1 MTRHIHIVKVHHLT
15 LSFPTRK
22 NPHPKPVLDDVD
34 FGIRDGE
41 ILGLI
46 GNSGCGKTMTSL
58 AIAGLL
64 PENAEITSGSIK
76 FAGKNLLEMSP
87 RERRSMLGKD
97 IGMIFQEPSTAL
109 DPLMAVGKQL
119 EEVLT
124 AHKENVQTKEERHK
138 AITDM
143 LELVGFTNAEEIMH
157 RYPHQLSGGQRQR
170 VLIAGAALLKPRLLI
185 CDEPT
190 SSLDTVTTVSILQ
203 LLKELCHNLHITILF
218 ISHDLS
224 VVRGFCDRVMV
235 MRDGKIVDRD
245 TASDILSNPRNAF
258 TAELLTNARLDTRI
272 MGFEPIKV
280 DYTKDPVLTASD
292 ITAGYGR
299 TLFERGKNKDE
310 KTDNKVLHDV
320 SLKVYP
326 NEIVGLIG
334 GSGSGK
340 TTLIRSL
347 LGLLPHSGTV
357 EIKSPRIGVIFQDPV
372 SCLNPAHTIKWHMSE
387 ALEASGKANEIK
399 GEGTYKERKA
409 KALARI
415 TAVLEICGL
424 GEEHLMRHPNELSGG
439 QRQRVAIAMCLI
451 QDPSLIIADEPFSSL
466 DASSSAELLK
476 LMTDINREQHTAF
489 LLITHNIHIVRQI
502 APRVIVMSDGKI
514 CEEGTTSEVLTNP
527 KSEATSK
534 LLDAERRIHVILP
547 SNN

>member
-22 NPHPKPVLDDVD
+22 NPNPKPVLDDVD

-87 RERRSMLGKD
+87 KERRAMLGKD

-109 DPLMAVGKQL
+109 DPLMVIGKQL

-124 AHKENVQTKEERHK
+124 AHKENNQTKEERHK
-138 AITDM
+138 AIVDM
-143 LELVGFTNAEEIMH
+143 LKLVGFPNAEEIMT

-190 SSLDTVTTVSILQ
+190 SSLDTVTTISILE
-203 LLKELCHNLHITILF
+203 LLKELCHKLHITILF

-235 MRDGKIVDRD
+235 MRNGKIVDRD
-245 TASDILSNPRNAF
+245 TASDILTNPRNAF

-272 MGFEPIKV
+272 LGFEPIKV
-280 DYTKDPVLTASD
+280 DYGKEPVLTAKD

-299 TLFERGKNKDE
+299 SLFENIKNKKAKDAGV
-310 KTDNKVLHDV
+310 NMVLKGV
-320 SLKVYP
+320 SLDVYP
-326 NEIVGLIG
+326 NEILGLIG

-357 EIKSPRIGVIFQDPV
+357 SIKSDRIGVIFQDPV
-372 SCLNPAHTIKWHMSE
+372 SCLNPAHTIKWHMLE
-387 ALEASGKANEIK
+387 ALNASSRAKEIK
-399 GEGTYKERKA
+399 GTGTYEERKA
-409 KALARI
+409 RTRARI
-415 TAVLEICGL
+415 IEVLDICGL
-424 GEEHLMRHPNELSGG
+424 GEEYLTRHPNELSGG
-439 QRQRVAIAMCLI
+439 QRQRVAIAMCLV

-476 LMTDINREQHTAF
+476 LVTDINREQHTAF

-514 CEEGTTSEVLTNP
+514 CEEGITSDVLNDP
-527 KSEATSK
+527 KSEAASA
-534 LLDAERRIHVILP
+534 LLAAERQIHGSL
-547 SNN
+547 S

>member
-22 NPHPKPVLDDVD
+22 NPNPKPVLDDVD

-87 RERRSMLGKD
+87 KERRAMLGKD

-109 DPLMAVGKQL
+109 DPLMVIGKQL

-124 AHKENVQTKEERHK
+124 AHKENNQSKEERRK
-138 AITDM
+138 AIINM
-143 LELVGFTNAEEIMH
+143 LKLVGFPNAEEIMT

-190 SSLDTVTTVSILQ
+190 SSLDTVTTISILE
-203 LLKELCHNLHITILF
+203 LLKELCHDLHITILF

-245 TASDILSNPRNAF
+245 TASDILTNPRNAF

-272 MGFEPIKV
+272 LGLEPVKV
-280 DYTKDPVLTASD
+280 DYEKEPVLTAKD

-299 TLFERGKNKDE
+299 SLFESIKNRKAKDGGV
-310 KTDNKVLHDV
+310 NMVLKGV
-320 SLKVYP
+320 SLDVYP
-326 NEIVGLIG
+326 NEILGLIG

-347 LGLLPHSGTV
+347 LGLLPHQGTV
-357 EIKSPRIGVIFQDPV
+357 SIKSDRVGVIFQDPV
-372 SCLNPAHTIKWHMSE
+372 SCLNPAHTIKWHMME
-387 ALEASGKANEIK
+387 ALNASSRANEIK
-399 GEGTYKERKA
+399 GTGTYEERKA

-415 TAVLEICGL
+415 IEVLDICGL
-424 GEEHLMRHPNELSGG
+424 EEKHLTRHPNELSGG

-476 LMTDINREQHTAF
+476 LVTDINREQHTAF

-502 APRVIVMSDGKI
+502 APRVIVMSDGVI
-514 CEEGTTSEVLTNP
+514 CEEGITADVLNDP
-527 KSEATSK
+527 KSEAASA
-534 LLDAERRIHVILP
+534 LLAAERQIHGSL
-547 SNN
+547 S

>member
-1 MTRHIHIVKVHHLT
+1 MPRHIHIVKVHHLT

-22 NPHPKPVLDDVD
+22 DPNPKPVLDDVD

-46 GNSGCGKTMTSL
+46 GNSGSGKTMTSL

-64 PENAEITSGSIK
+64 PEAASIASGSIK
-76 FAGKNLLEMSP
+76 FAGEDLLGMNP
-87 RERRSMLGKD
+87 KARRAMLGKD

-109 DPLMAVGKQL
+109 DPLMTCGKQL

-124 AHKENVQTKEERHK
+124 AHKDTATTPEQRHK
-138 AITDM
+138 AIVDM
-143 LELVGFTNAEEIMH
+143 LETVGFTNAEEICG

-190 SSLDTVTTVSILQ
+190 SSLDTVTTVSILA
-203 LLKELCHNLHITILF
+203 LLKDLCHKLHMTILF

-224 VVRGFCDRVMV
+224 AVRGFCDRVMV
-235 MRDGKIVDRD
+235 MKDGKIIDKD
-245 TASDILSNPRNAF
+245 TASDILSNPKNTY
-258 TAELLTNARLDTRI
+258 TAELLTNARLDTRLL
-272 MGFEPIKV
+272 GFEPATV
-280 DYTKDPVLTASD
+280 DYSKSPVLTAKD

-299 TLFERGKNKDE
+299 SLFERAKNRSA
-310 KTDNKVLHDV
+310 DNNILHDV
-320 SLKVYP
+320 SLEVFP
-326 NEIVGLIG
+326 NEILGLIG

-347 LGLLPHSGTV
+347 LGLLSHSGTV
-357 EIKSPRIGVIFQDPV
+357 NIKSTSVGAIFQDPV
-372 SCLNPAHTIKWHMSE
+372 SCLNPAHTIKWHMEE
-387 ALEASGKANEIK
+387 ALRASGKAKTIS
-399 GEGTYKERKA
+399 GTGSKAERKA
-409 KALARI
+409 RTLARI
-415 TAVLEICGL
+415 TAVLEECGL
-424 GEEHLMRHPNELSGG
+424 GEKYLMRHPKELSGG

-451 QDPSLIIADEPFSSL
+451 QEPALIIADEPFSSL

-476 LMTDINREQHTAF
+476 LMTDINRERSTAF

-502 APRVIVMSDGKI
+502 CPRVIVMDSGKI
-514 CEEGTTSEVLTNP
+514 CEEGITTEVLTNP
-527 KSEATSK
+527 KSECTAA
-534 LLDAERRIHVILP
+534 LLEAERRIHGI
-547 SNN
+547 

>member
-22 NPHPKPVLDDVD
+22 NPNPKPVLDDID

-87 RERRSMLGKD
+87 KERRAMLGKD

-109 DPLMAVGKQL
+109 DPLMVIGKQL

-124 AHKENVQTKEERHK
+124 AHKENLPSKEERRK
-138 AITDM
+138 AIIDM
-143 LELVGFTNAEEIMH
+143 LKLVGFPNAEEIMT

-190 SSLDTVTTVSILQ
+190 SSLDTVTTISILE
-203 LLKELCHNLHITILF
+203 LLKDLCHKLHITILF

-245 TASDILSNPRNAF
+245 TASDILTNPRNAF

-272 MGFEPIKV
+272 LGLEPVKV
-280 DYTKDPVLTASD
+280 DYGKEPVLTAKD

-299 TLFERGKNKDE
+299 TLFESIKNKKAKE
-310 KTDNKVLHDV
+310 NSVNMVLKGV
-320 SLKVYP
+320 SLDVYP
-326 NEIVGLIG
+326 NEILGLIG

-357 EIKSPRIGVIFQDPV
+357 SIKSDRIGVIFQDPV
-372 SCLNPAHTIKWHMSE
+372 SCLNPAHTIKWHMLE
-387 ALEASGKANEIK
+387 ALNASSRAKEIK
-399 GEGTYKERKA
+399 GSGTFKERNA
-409 KALARI
+409 KVLARI
-415 TAVLEICGL
+415 IEVLDICGL
-424 GEEHLMRHPNELSGG
+424 GEEHLTRHPNELSGG

-466 DASSSAELLK
+466 DAGSSAELLK
-476 LMTDINREQHTAF
+476 LVTDINREQHTAF

-502 APRVIVMSDGKI
+502 APRVIVMSDGMI
-514 CEEGTTSEVLTNP
+514 CEEGITSDVLNDP
-527 KSEATSK
+527 KSEAASA
-534 LLDAERRIHVILP
+534 LLAAERQIHG
-547 SNN
+547 NFT

>member
-1 MTRHIHIVKVHHLT
+1 MARHIHIVKVHHLT

-22 NPHPKPVLDDVD
+22 DPDPKPVLDDVD

-64 PENAEITSGSIK
+64 PDNANITHGSIK
-76 FAGKNLLEMSP
+76 FAGKDLLAMKP
-87 RERRSMLGKD
+87 KDRRAMLGKD

-109 DPLMAVGKQL
+109 DPLMTIGKQL

-124 AHKENVQTKEERHK
+124 AHKENTQSGEDRLK
-138 AITDM
+138 AVTDM
-143 LELVGFTNAEEIMH
+143 LELVGFTNAEEILG

-190 SSLDTVTTVSILQ
+190 SSLDTVTTVSILA
-203 LLKELCHNLHITILF
+203 LLKELCQKLRITILF

-224 VVRGFCDRVMV
+224 AVRGFCDRVMV
-235 MRDGKIVDRD
+235 MKDGKIIDKD
-245 TASDILSNPRNAF
+245 TTSDILSNPRNAY

-272 MGFEPIKV
+272 LGLEPANV
-280 DYTKDPVLTASD
+280 DYSASPVLTARD

-299 TLFERGKNKDE
+299 SLFERVRKTSEE
-310 KTDNKVLHDV
+310 KTDNNVLHGV
-320 SLKVYP
+320 SLDVYP
-326 NEIVGLIG
+326 NEILGLIG

-347 LGLLPHSGTV
+347 LGLLPHEGTV
-357 EIKSPRIGVIFQDPV
+357 SIKSASVGAIFQDPV

-387 ALEASGKANEIK
+387 ALRSSPKDPGKGFK
-399 GEGTYKERKA
+399 GRA
-409 KALARI
+409 KALKRI
-415 TAVLEICGL
+415 ITVLEECGL
-424 GEEHLMRHPNELSGG
+424 GAKYLNRRPNELSGG
-439 QRQRVAIAMCLI
+439 QRQRIAIAMCLI
-451 QDPSLIIADEPFSSL
+451 QEPALIVADEPFSSL

-476 LMTDINREQHTAF
+476 LMTDINRERHTAF

-502 APRVIVMSDGKI
+502 CPRIIVMDEGRI
-514 CEEGTTSEVLTNP
+514 CEEGTTAEVLTNP
-527 KSEATSK
+527 RSECTAA
-534 LLDAERRIHVILP
+534 LLEAERRIHGI
-547 SNN
+547 

>member
-1 MTRHIHIVKVHHLT
+1 MPRHIHIVKVHHLT
-15 LSFPTRK
+15 LSFPTAK
-22 NPHPKPVLDDVD
+22 NPNPKPVLDDVD

-46 GNSGCGKTMTSL
+46 GNSGSGKTMTSL

-64 PENAEITSGSIK
+64 PESANIDSGSIK
-76 FAGKNLLEMSP
+76 FAGKSLLDMNP
-87 RERRSMLGKD
+87 KERRRMLGKD

-109 DPLMAVGKQL
+109 DPLMTCGKQL

-124 AHKENVQTKEERHK
+124 AHKESVMEPEERHK

-143 LELVGFTNAEEIMH
+143 LQTVGFTNAEEICS

-190 SSLDTVTTVSILQ
+190 SSLDTVTTVSILG
-203 LLKELCHNLHITILF
+203 LLKELCHQLHMTILF

-224 VVRGFCDRVMV
+224 AVRGFCDRVMV
-235 MRDGKIVDRD
+235 MKDGKIVDKD
-245 TASDILSNPRNAF
+245 TTSDILNNPKNSY

-272 MGFEPIKV
+272 LGLTPAPV
-280 DYTKDPVLTASD
+280 DYESSPVLSAKD

-299 TLFERGKNKDE
+299 SLFERVKKKNGSTESD
-310 KTDNKVLHDV
+310 TKVLHEV

-326 NEIVGLIG
+326 NEILGLIG

-357 EIKSPRIGVIFQDPV
+357 DITSTRVGAIFQDPV
-372 SCLNPAHTIKWHMSE
+372 SCLNPAHTIKWHLNE
-387 ALEASGKANEIK
+387 ALRASGKAKEIK
-399 GEGTYKERKA
+399 GDGTFDEKRARTLEWITG
-409 KALARI
+409 ALEA
-415 TAVLEICGL
+415 CGL
-424 GEEHLMRHPNELSGG
+424 GAEYLSRRPNELSGG

-451 QDPSLIIADEPFSSL
+451 QEPSLIIADEPFSSL

-476 LMTDINREQHTAF
+476 LMTTINRERNTAF

-502 APRVIVMSDGKI
+502 CPRVVVMSNGRI
-514 CEEGTTSEVLTNP
+514 CEEGNTEDVLNAP
-527 KSEATSK
+527 KSEATSA
-534 LLDAERRIHVILP
+534 LLEAERKLHGI
-547 SNN
+547 

>member
-22 NPHPKPVLDDVD
+22 NPNPKPVLDDVD

-87 RERRSMLGKD
+87 KERRAMLGKD

-109 DPLMAVGKQL
+109 DPLMVIGKQL

-124 AHKENVQTKEERHK
+124 AHKENNQTKEERHK
-138 AITDM
+138 AIVDM
-143 LELVGFTNAEEIMH
+143 LKLVGFPNAEEIMT

-170 VLIAGAALLKPRLLI
+170 VLIAGAALLKSRLLI

-190 SSLDTVTTVSILQ
+190 SSLDTVTTISILE
-203 LLKELCHNLHITILF
+203 LLKELCQKLHITILF

-235 MRDGKIVDRD
+235 MRNGKIVDRD
-245 TASDILSNPRNAF
+245 TASDILTNPRNAF

-272 MGFEPIKV
+272 LGFEPIKV
-280 DYTKDPVLTASD
+280 DYEKEPVLTAKD
-292 ITAGYGR
+292 ITVGYGR
-299 TLFERGKNKDE
+299 SLFESIKNKKAKD
-310 KTDNKVLHDV
+310 TGINMVLKGV
-320 SLKVYP
+320 SLDVYP
-326 NEIVGLIG
+326 NEILGLIG

-357 EIKSPRIGVIFQDPV
+357 SIKSDRIGVIFQDPV
-372 SCLNPAHTIKWHMSE
+372 SCLNPAHTIKWHMIE
-387 ALEASGKANEIK
+387 ALNASSRAKEIK
-399 GEGTYKERKA
+399 GTGTYEERKA
-409 KALARI
+409 RARARI
-415 TAVLEICGL
+415 IEVLDICGL
-424 GEEHLMRHPNELSGG
+424 GEEYLTRHPNELSGG
-439 QRQRVAIAMCLI
+439 QRQRVAIAMCLV

-476 LMTDINREQHTAF
+476 LVTDINREQHTAF

-514 CEEGTTSEVLTNP
+514 CEEGITSDVLNDP
-527 KSEATSK
+527 KSEAASA
-534 LLDAERRIHVILP
+534 LLAAERQIHGSL
-547 SNN
+547 S

>member
-1 MTRHIHIVKVHHLT
+1 MPRHIHIVKIHHLT

-22 NPHPKPVLDDVD
+22 DPNPKPILDDVD

-64 PENAEITSGSIK
+64 PEAASITSGSIK
-76 FAGKNLLEMSP
+76 FAGEDLLSMNP
-87 RERRSMLGKD
+87 KARRAMLGKD

-109 DPLMAVGKQL
+109 DPLMTCGEQL

-124 AHKENVQTKEERHK
+124 AHKDTAMTPEQRHK
-138 AITDM
+138 TIVEM
-143 LELVGFTNAEEIMH
+143 LETVGFTNAEEICG

-190 SSLDTVTTVSILQ
+190 SSLDTVTTVSILA
-203 LLKELCHNLHITILF
+203 LLKDLCHKLHMTILF

-224 VVRGFCDRVMV
+224 AVRGFCDRVMV
-235 MRDGKIVDRD
+235 MKDGKIIDRD
-245 TASDILSNPRNAF
+245 TASDILSHPKNTY
-258 TAELLTNARLDTRI
+258 TAELLTNARLDTRLL
-272 MGFEPIKV
+272 GFEPANV
-280 DYTKDPVLTASD
+280 DYSKSPVLTAKD

-299 TLFERGKNKDE
+299 SLFERAKNKSA
-310 KTDNKVLHDV
+310 DNNILHDV
-320 SLKVYP
+320 SLEVFP
-326 NEIVGLIG
+326 NEILGLIG

-340 TTLIRSL
+340 TTLIKSL

-357 EIKSPRIGVIFQDPV
+357 NIKSTSVGAIFQDPV
-372 SCLNPAHTIKWHMSE
+372 SCLNPAHTIKWHMEE
-387 ALEASGKANEIK
+387 ALRASGKAK
-399 GEGTYKERKA
+399 TLSGTGTRAERKTRT
-409 KALARI
+409 LARI
-415 TAVLEICGL
+415 TAVLEECGL
-424 GEEHLMRHPNELSGG
+424 GEKYLMRHPKELSGG

-451 QDPSLIIADEPFSSL
+451 QEPALIIADEPFSSL

-476 LMTDINREQHTAF
+476 LMTDINRERSTAF

-502 APRVIVMSDGKI
+502 CPRVIVMDSGKI
-514 CEEGTTSEVLTNP
+514 CEEGITTEVLTAP
-527 KSEATSK
+527 KSECTAA
-534 LLDAERRIHVILP
+534 LLEAERQIHGI
-547 SNN
+547 

>member
-22 NPHPKPVLDDVD
+22 NPHPKPVLDDID

-87 RERRSMLGKD
+87 KERRAMLGKD

-109 DPLMAVGKQL
+109 DPLMVIGKQL

-124 AHKENVQTKEERHK
+124 AHKENLQSKEERLQ
-138 AITDM
+138 AIIDK
-143 LELVGFTNAEEIMH
+143 LKLVGFPNAEEIMT

-190 SSLDTVTTVSILQ
+190 SSLDTVTTISILE
-203 LLKELCHNLHITILF
+203 LLKDLCHKLHITILF

-245 TASDILSNPRNAF
+245 TASDILTNPRNAF

-272 MGFEPIKV
+272 LGLEPVKV
-280 DYTKDPVLTASD
+280 DYGKEPVLTAKD

-299 TLFERGKNKDE
+299 TLFESIKNKKAKE
-310 KTDNKVLHDV
+310 NSVNMVLKGV
-320 SLKVYP
+320 SLDVYP
-326 NEIVGLIG
+326 NEILGLIG

-357 EIKSPRIGVIFQDPV
+357 SIKSDRIGVIFQDPV
-372 SCLNPAHTIKWHMSE
+372 SCLNPAHTIKWHMLE
-387 ALEASGKANEIK
+387 ALNASSRAKEIK
-399 GEGTYKERKA
+399 GSGTFKERNA
-409 KALARI
+409 KVLARI
-415 TAVLEICGL
+415 IEVLEICGL
-424 GEEHLMRHPNELSGG
+424 GEEHLTRHPNDLSGG

-476 LMTDINREQHTAF
+476 LVTDINREQHTAF

-502 APRVIVMSDGKI
+502 APRVIVMSDGMI
-514 CEEGTTSEVLTNP
+514 CEEGITSDVLNDP
-527 KSEATSK
+527 KSEAASA
-534 LLDAERRIHVILP
+534 LLAAERQIHG
-547 SNN
+547 NFT

>member
-1 MTRHIHIVKVHHLT
+1 MPRHIHIVKVHHLT

-22 NPHPKPVLDDVD
+22 DPNPKPVLDDVD

-46 GNSGCGKTMTSL
+46 GNSGSGKTMTSL

-64 PENAEITSGSIK
+64 PEAASITSGSIK
-76 FAGKNLLEMSP
+76 FAGEDLLGMNP
-87 RERRSMLGKD
+87 KARRAMLGKD

-109 DPLMAVGKQL
+109 DPLMTCGKQL

-124 AHKENVQTKEERHK
+124 AHKDTATTPEQRHK
-138 AITDM
+138 AIVDM
-143 LELVGFTNAEEIMH
+143 LETVGFTNAEEICG

-190 SSLDTVTTVSILQ
+190 SSLDTVTTVSILA
-203 LLKELCHNLHITILF
+203 LLKDLCHKLHMTILF

-224 VVRGFCDRVMV
+224 AVRGFCDRVMV
-235 MRDGKIVDRD
+235 MKDGKIIDKD
-245 TASDILSNPRNAF
+245 TASDILSNPKNTY
-258 TAELLTNARLDTRI
+258 TAELLTNARLDTRLL
-272 MGFEPIKV
+272 GFEPATV
-280 DYTKDPVLTASD
+280 DYSKSPVLTAKD

-299 TLFERGKNKDE
+299 SLFERAKNRSA
-310 KTDNKVLHDV
+310 DNNILHDV
-320 SLKVYP
+320 SLEVFP
-326 NEIVGLIG
+326 NEILGLIG

-357 EIKSPRIGVIFQDPV
+357 NIKSTSVGAIFQDPV
-372 SCLNPAHTIKWHMSE
+372 SCLNPAHTIKWHMEE
-387 ALEASGKANEIK
+387 ALRASGKAK
-399 GEGTYKERKA
+399 TVSGTGSRAERKA
-409 KALARI
+409 RTLARI
-415 TAVLEICGL
+415 TAVLEECGL
-424 GEEHLMRHPNELSGG
+424 GEKYLMRHPKELSGG

-451 QDPSLIIADEPFSSL
+451 QEPALIIADEPFSSL

-476 LMTDINREQHTAF
+476 LMTDINRERSTAF

-502 APRVIVMSDGKI
+502 CPRVIVMDSGKI
-514 CEEGTTSEVLTNP
+514 CEEGITTEVLTNP
-527 KSEATSK
+527 KSECTAA
-534 LLDAERRIHVILP
+534 LLEAERQIHGI
-547 SNN
+547 

>member
-1 MTRHIHIVKVHHLT
+1 MPRHIHIVKVHHLT

-22 NPHPKPVLDDVD
+22 DPNPKPILDDVD

-64 PENAEITSGSIK
+64 PEAASITSGSIK
-76 FAGKNLLEMSP
+76 FAGEDLLGMNP
-87 RERRSMLGKD
+87 KARRAMLGKD

-109 DPLMAVGKQL
+109 DPLMTCGKQL

-124 AHKENVQTKEERHK
+124 AHKDTDMTPEQRHK
-138 AITDM
+138 MIVEM
-143 LELVGFTNAEEIMH
+143 LETVGFANAEEICG

-190 SSLDTVTTVSILQ
+190 SSLDTVTTVSILA
-203 LLKELCHNLHITILF
+203 LLKDLCHKLHMTILF

-224 VVRGFCDRVMV
+224 AVRGFCDRVMV
-235 MRDGKIVDRD
+235 MKDGKIIDKD
-245 TASDILSNPRNAF
+245 TASDILSNPKNTY
-258 TAELLTNARLDTRI
+258 TAELLTNARLDTRLL
-272 MGFEPIKV
+272 GFEPATV
-280 DYTKDPVLTASD
+280 DYSKSPVLTAKD

-299 TLFERGKNKDE
+299 SLFERAKNKSA
-310 KTDNKVLHDV
+310 DNNILHGV
-320 SLKVYP
+320 SLEVFP
-326 NEIVGLIG
+326 NEILGLIG

-357 EIKSPRIGVIFQDPV
+357 NIKSTSVGAIFQDPV
-372 SCLNPAHTIKWHMSE
+372 SCLNPAHTIKWHMEE
-387 ALEASGKANEIK
+387 ALRASGKAKTIS
-399 GEGTYKERKA
+399 GTGSRAERKA
-409 KALARI
+409 RTLARI
-415 TAVLEICGL
+415 TAVLEECGL
-424 GEEHLMRHPNELSGG
+424 GEKYLMRHPKELSGG

-451 QDPSLIIADEPFSSL
+451 QEPALIIADEPFSSL

-476 LMTDINREQHTAF
+476 LMTDINRERSTAF

-502 APRVIVMSDGKI
+502 CPRVIVMDSGKI
-514 CEEGTTSEVLTNP
+514 CEEGITTEVLTNP
-527 KSEATSK
+527 KSECTAA
-534 LLDAERRIHVILP
+534 LLEAERQIHGI
-547 SNN
+547 

>member
-1 MTRHIHIVKVHHLT
+1 MPRHIHIVKVHHLT

-22 NPHPKPVLDDVD
+22 DPNPKPILDDVD

-64 PENAEITSGSIK
+64 PEAASITSGSIK
-76 FAGKNLLEMSP
+76 FAGEDLLGMNP
-87 RERRSMLGKD
+87 KARRAMLGKD

-109 DPLMAVGKQL
+109 DPLMTCGKQL

-124 AHKENVQTKEERHK
+124 AHKDTAMTPEQRHK
-138 AITDM
+138 TIVEM
-143 LELVGFTNAEEIMH
+143 LETVGFANAEEICG

-190 SSLDTVTTVSILQ
+190 SSLDTVTTVSILA
-203 LLKELCHNLHITILF
+203 LLKDLCHKLHMTILF

-224 VVRGFCDRVMV
+224 AVRGFCDRVMV
-235 MRDGKIVDRD
+235 MKDGKIIDKD
-245 TASDILSNPRNAF
+245 TASDILSNPKNTY
-258 TAELLTNARLDTRI
+258 TAELLTNARLDTRLL
-272 MGFEPIKV
+272 GFEPATV
-280 DYTKDPVLTASD
+280 DYSKSPVLTAKD

-299 TLFERGKNKDE
+299 SLFERAKNKSA
-310 KTDNKVLHDV
+310 DNNILHGV
-320 SLKVYP
+320 SLEVFP
-326 NEIVGLIG
+326 NEILGLIG

-357 EIKSPRIGVIFQDPV
+357 NIKSTSVGAIFQDPV
-372 SCLNPAHTIKWHMSE
+372 SCLNPAHTIKWHMEE
-387 ALEASGKANEIK
+387 ALRASGKAKTIS
-399 GEGTYKERKA
+399 GTGSRAERKA
-409 KALARI
+409 RTLARI
-415 TAVLEICGL
+415 TAVLEECGL
-424 GEEHLMRHPNELSGG
+424 GEKYLMRHPKELSGG

-451 QDPSLIIADEPFSSL
+451 QEPALIIADEPFSSL

-476 LMTDINREQHTAF
+476 LMTDINRERSTAF

-502 APRVIVMSDGKI
+502 CPRVIVMDSGKI
-514 CEEGTTSEVLTNP
+514 CEEGITTEVLTNP
-527 KSEATSK
+527 KSECTAA
-534 LLDAERRIHVILP
+534 LLEAERQIHGI
-547 SNN
+547 

>member
-1 MTRHIHIVKVHHLT
+1 MARHIHIVKVHHLT

-22 NPHPKPVLDDVD
+22 DPNPKPVLDDVD

-46 GNSGCGKTMTSL
+46 GNSGSGKTMTSL
-58 AIAGLL
+58 TIAGLL
-64 PENAEITSGSIK
+64 PEAASITSGSVK
-76 FAGKNLLEMSP
+76 FAGKDLFAMDP
-87 RERRSMLGKD
+87 KERRAMLGRD

-109 DPLMAVGKQL
+109 DPLMTCGKQL

-124 AHKENVQTKEERHK
+124 AHKDLVMTPEERHK

-143 LELVGFTNAEEIMH
+143 LETVGFDNSEELFS

-190 SSLDTVTTVSILQ
+190 SSLDTVTTVSILA
-203 LLKELCHNLHITILF
+203 LLKELCHKLHITILF

-224 VVRGFCDRVMV
+224 AVRGFCDRVMV
-235 MRDGKIVDRD
+235 MKDGKIIDRD
-245 TASDILSNPRNAF
+245 TASDILTNPRNSY

-272 MGFEPIKV
+272 LGFEPATV
-280 DYTKDPVLTASD
+280 DYSRSPVLTAKN

-299 TLFERGKNKDE
+299 SLFERVKKKDDAGE
-310 KTDNKVLHDV
+310 ADRNVLHDV
-320 SLKVYP
+320 SLEVFP
-326 NEIVGLIG
+326 NEILGLIG

-347 LGLLPHSGTV
+347 MGLLPHSGTV
-357 EIKSPRIGVIFQDPV
+357 NIKSTSVGAIFQDPV
-372 SCLNPAHTIKWHMSE
+372 SCLNPAHTVKWHLTE
-387 ALEASGKANEIK
+387 ALKASGKHVPE
-399 GEGTYKERKA
+399 EGSYKERKA
-409 KALARI
+409 KILSRI
-415 TAVLEICGL
+415 TATLEECGL
-424 GEEHLMRHPNELSGG
+424 GEEYLLRRPGELSGG
-439 QRQRVAIAMCLI
+439 QRQRVAIAMCLV
-451 QDPSLIIADEPFSSL
+451 QEPALIIADEPFSSL

-476 LMTDINREQHTAF
+476 LMTDINRERNTAF

-502 APRVIVMSDGKI
+502 APRVIVMNNGRI
-514 CEEGTTSEVLTNP
+514 CEEGTTSEVLNNP
-527 KSEATSK
+527 RSEAASA
-534 LLDAERRIHVILP
+534 LLEAERLIHGI
-547 SNN
+547 

>member
-22 NPHPKPVLDDVD
+22 NPNPKPVLDDVD

-87 RERRSMLGKD
+87 KERRAMLGKD

-109 DPLMAVGKQL
+109 DPLMLIGKQL

-124 AHKENVQTKEERHK
+124 AHKENNQSKEERHK
-138 AITDM
+138 AIVDM
-143 LELVGFTNAEEIMH
+143 LKLVGFPNAEEIMT

-190 SSLDTVTTVSILQ
+190 SSLDTVTTISILE
-203 LLKELCHNLHITILF
+203 LLKELCHKLHITILF

-235 MRDGKIVDRD
+235 MRNGRIVDRD
-245 TASDILSNPRNAF
+245 TASDILTNPRNAF

-272 MGFEPIKV
+272 LGFEPIKV
-280 DYTKDPVLTASD
+280 DYEKEPVLTAKD

-299 TLFERGKNKDE
+299 SLFESIKNK
-310 KTDNKVLHDV
+310 KAKDNEVNMVLKGV
-320 SLKVYP
+320 SLDVYP
-326 NEIVGLIG
+326 NEILGLIG

-357 EIKSPRIGVIFQDPV
+357 SIKSDRIGVIFQDPV
-372 SCLNPAHTIKWHMSE
+372 SCLNPAHTIKWHMLE
-387 ALEASGKANEIK
+387 ALNASSRAKDIK
-399 GEGTYKERKA
+399 GSGTYEERKA
-409 KALARI
+409 KARARMI
-415 TAVLEICGL
+415 EVLDICGL
-424 GEEHLMRHPNELSGG
+424 GEEYLTRHPNELSGG

-476 LMTDINREQHTAF
+476 LVTDINREQHTAF

-502 APRVIVMSDGKI
+502 APRVIVMSDGRI
-514 CEEGTTSEVLTNP
+514 CEEGITSDVLNDP
-527 KSEATSK
+527 KSEAASA
-534 LLDAERRIHVILP
+534 LLAAERRIHGSL
-547 SNN
+547 S

>member
-22 NPHPKPVLDDVD
+22 NPNPKPVLDDID

-87 RERRSMLGKD
+87 KERRAMLGKD

-109 DPLMAVGKQL
+109 DPLMVIGKQL

-124 AHKENVQTKEERHK
+124 AHKENNQSKEERRK
-138 AITDM
+138 AIIDM
-143 LELVGFTNAEEIMH
+143 LKLVGFPNAEEIMT

-190 SSLDTVTTVSILQ
+190 SSLDTVTTISILE
-203 LLKELCHNLHITILF
+203 LLKELCHDLHITILF

-245 TASDILSNPRNAF
+245 TASDILTNPRNAF

-272 MGFEPIKV
+272 LGLEPVKV
-280 DYTKDPVLTASD
+280 DYGKEPVLTAKD

-299 TLFERGKNKDE
+299 TLFESIKNKKAKE
-310 KTDNKVLHDV
+310 NSVNMVLKGV
-320 SLKVYP
+320 SLDVYP
-326 NEIVGLIG
+326 NEILGLIG

-357 EIKSPRIGVIFQDPV
+357 SIKSDRIGVIFQDPV
-372 SCLNPAHTIKWHMSE
+372 SCLNPAHTIKWHMME
-387 ALEASGKANEIK
+387 ALNASSRAKGIK
-399 GEGTYKERKA
+399 GSGTFKERNA
-409 KALARI
+409 KVLARI
-415 TAVLEICGL
+415 IEVLDICGL
-424 GEEHLMRHPNELSGG
+424 GEEHLTRHPNELSGG

-476 LMTDINREQHTAF
+476 LVTDINREQHTAF

-502 APRVIVMSDGKI
+502 APRVIVMSDGVI
-514 CEEGTTSEVLTNP
+514 CEEGITADVLNDP
-527 KSEATSK
+527 KSEAASA
-534 LLDAERRIHVILP
+534 LLAAERQIHGSL
-547 SNN
+547 S

>member
-1 MTRHIHIVKVHHLT
+1 MPRHIHIVKVHHLT

-22 NPHPKPVLDDVD
+22 DPNPKPVLDDVD

-46 GNSGCGKTMTSL
+46 GNSGSGKTMTSL

-64 PENAEITSGSIK
+64 PEAASITSGSIK
-76 FAGKNLLEMSP
+76 FAGEDLLGMNP
-87 RERRSMLGKD
+87 KARRAMLGKD

-109 DPLMAVGKQL
+109 DPLMTCGKQL

-124 AHKENVQTKEERHK
+124 AHKDTATTPEQRHK
-138 AITDM
+138 AIVDM
-143 LELVGFTNAEEIMH
+143 LETVGFTNAEEICG

-190 SSLDTVTTVSILQ
+190 SSLDTVTTVSILA
-203 LLKELCHNLHITILF
+203 LLKDLCHKLHMTILF

-224 VVRGFCDRVMV
+224 AVRGFCDRVMV
-235 MRDGKIVDRD
+235 MKDGKIIDKD
-245 TASDILSNPRNAF
+245 TASDILSNPKNTY
-258 TAELLTNARLDTRI
+258 TAELLTNARLDTRLL
-272 MGFEPIKV
+272 GFEPATV
-280 DYTKDPVLTASD
+280 DYSKSPVLTAKD

-299 TLFERGKNKDE
+299 SLFERAKNKSA
-310 KTDNKVLHDV
+310 DNNILHDV
-320 SLKVYP
+320 SLEVFP
-326 NEIVGLIG
+326 NEILGLIG

-357 EIKSPRIGVIFQDPV
+357 NIKSTSVGAIFQDPV
-372 SCLNPAHTIKWHMSE
+372 SCLNPAHTIKWHMEE
-387 ALEASGKANEIK
+387 ALRASGKAKTIS
-399 GEGTYKERKA
+399 GTGSRAERKA
-409 KALARI
+409 RTLARI
-415 TAVLEICGL
+415 TAVLEECGL
-424 GEEHLMRHPNELSGG
+424 GEKYLLRHPKELSGG

-451 QDPSLIIADEPFSSL
+451 QEPALIIADEPFSSL

-476 LMTDINREQHTAF
+476 LMTDINRERSTAF

-502 APRVIVMSDGKI
+502 CPRVIVMDSGKI
-514 CEEGTTSEVLTNP
+514 CEEGITTEVLTNP
-527 KSEATSK
+527 KSECTAA
-534 LLDAERRIHVILP
+534 LLEAERQIHGI
-547 SNN
+547 

>member
-1 MTRHIHIVKVHHLT
+1 MERHIHIVKVHHLN

-22 NPHPKPVLDDVD
+22 NPNPKPVLDDVD

-46 GNSGCGKTMTSL
+46 GNSGSGKTMTSL

-64 PENAEITSGSIK
+64 PDNAEITSGSIK
-76 FAGKNLLEMSP
+76 FAGRDLLAMNP
-87 RERRSMLGKD
+87 KERRAMLGKD

-109 DPLMAVGKQL
+109 DPLMVIGKQL
-119 EEVLT
+119 EEVLI
-124 AHKENVQTKEERHK
+124 AHEGKSQTKEERHK

-143 LELVGFTNAEEIMH
+143 LELVGFKNAGEICE

-190 SSLDTVTTVSILQ
+190 SSLDTVTTISILA
-203 LLKELCHNLHITILF
+203 LLKELCHKLHITILF

-224 VVRGFCDRVMV
+224 AVRGFCDRVMV
-235 MRDGKIVDRD
+235 MKDGKIVDKD
-245 TASDILSNPRNAF
+245 TASDILTNPKNAY

-272 MGFEPIKV
+272 LGFEPATV
-280 DYTKDPVLTASD
+280 DYSKSPVLTAKN

-299 TLFERGKNKDE
+299 SLFERIRTKSSAP
-310 KTDNKVLHDV
+310 KTDNNILHDV
-320 SLKVYP
+320 SLEVYP
-326 NEIVGLIG
+326 NEILGLIG

-347 LGLLPHSGTV
+347 LGLLPHEGTV
-357 EIKSPRIGVIFQDPV
+357 NIKSESIGAIFQDPV
-372 SCLNPAHTIKWHMSE
+372 SCLNPAHTVKWHLAE
-387 ALEASGKANEIK
+387 ALRASKKTARGPEALK
-399 GEGTYKERKA
+399 
-409 KALARI
+409 RI
-415 TAVLEICGL
+415 TSVLEECGL
-424 GEEHLMRHPNELSGG
+424 GAEYLSRRPHELSGG
-439 QRQRVAIAMCLI
+439 QRQRIAIAMCLI
-451 QDPSLIIADEPFSSL
+451 QEPALIIADEPFSSL

-476 LMTDINREQHTAF
+476 LMTDINRERNTAF

-502 APRVIVMSDGKI
+502 CPRIIVMHDGRI
-514 CEEGTTSEVLTNP
+514 CEEGTTSEVLNNP
-527 KSEATSK
+527 KSEATAA
-534 LLDAERRIHVILP
+534 LLEAERKIHGI
-547 SNN
+547 

>member
-22 NPHPKPVLDDVD
+22 NPNPKPVLDDVD

-64 PENAEITSGSIK
+64 PENAEITAGSIK
-76 FAGKNLLEMSP
+76 FAGKNLLEMGP
-87 RERRSMLGKD
+87 KERRAMLGKD

-109 DPLMAVGKQL
+109 DPLMVIGKQL

-124 AHKENVQTKEERHK
+124 AHKENMQSKEERRK
-138 AITDM
+138 AIVDM
-143 LELVGFTNAEEIMH
+143 LKLVGFPNAEEIMT

-190 SSLDTVTTVSILQ
+190 SSLDTVTTISILE
-203 LLKELCHNLHITILF
+203 LLKELCHDLHITILF

-245 TASDILSNPRNAF
+245 TASDILTNPRNAF

-272 MGFEPIKV
+272 LGLEPVKV
-280 DYTKDPVLTASD
+280 DYEKEPVLTAKD

-299 TLFERGKNKDE
+299 SLFESIKNRKAKDSGI
-310 KTDNKVLHDV
+310 NMVLKGV
-320 SLKVYP
+320 SLDVYP
-326 NEIVGLIG
+326 NEILGLIG

-357 EIKSPRIGVIFQDPV
+357 SIKSDRVGVIFQDPV
-372 SCLNPAHTIKWHMSE
+372 SCLNPAHTIKWHMLE
-387 ALEASGKANEIK
+387 ALNASSRANEIK
-399 GEGTYKERKA
+399 GTGTYEERRA
-409 KALARI
+409 RVLARI
-415 TAVLEICGL
+415 IEVLDICGL
-424 GEEHLMRHPNELSGG
+424 EEKHLTRHPNELSGG

-476 LMTDINREQHTAF
+476 LVTDINREQHTAF

-502 APRVIVMSDGKI
+502 APRVIVMSDGVI
-514 CEEGTTSEVLTNP
+514 CEEGTTSDVLNDP
-527 KSEATSK
+527 KSEAASA
-534 LLDAERRIHVILP
+534 LLAAERQIHGSL
-547 SNN
+547 S

>member
-1 MTRHIHIVKVHHLT
+1 MPRHIHIVKVHHLT

-22 NPHPKPVLDDVD
+22 DPNPKPILDDVD

-64 PENAEITSGSIK
+64 PEAASITSGSIK
-76 FAGKNLLEMSP
+76 FAGEDLLGMNP
-87 RERRSMLGKD
+87 KARRAMLGKD

-109 DPLMAVGKQL
+109 DPLMTCGKQL

-124 AHKENVQTKEERHK
+124 AHKDTAMTPEQRHK
-138 AITDM
+138 AIVEM
-143 LELVGFTNAEEIMH
+143 LETVGFTNAEEICG

-190 SSLDTVTTVSILQ
+190 SSLDTVTTVSILA
-203 LLKELCHNLHITILF
+203 LLKDLCHKLHMTILF

-224 VVRGFCDRVMV
+224 AVRGFCDRVMV
-235 MRDGKIVDRD
+235 MKDGRIIDKD
-245 TASDILSNPRNAF
+245 TASDILSNPKNTY
-258 TAELLTNARLDTRI
+258 TAELLTNARLDTRLL
-272 MGFEPIKV
+272 GFEPARV
-280 DYTKDPVLTASD
+280 DYSKSPVLTAKD

-299 TLFERGKNKDE
+299 SLFERAKNKSA
-310 KTDNKVLHDV
+310 DNNILHDV
-320 SLKVYP
+320 SFEVFP
-326 NEIVGLIG
+326 NEILGLIG

-347 LGLLPHSGTV
+347 LGLLPHSGSV
-357 EIKSPRIGVIFQDPV
+357 NIKSTSVGAIFQDPV
-372 SCLNPAHTIKWHMSE
+372 SCLNPAHTIKWHMEE
-387 ALEASGKANEIK
+387 ALRASGKAK
-399 GEGTYKERKA
+399 TVSGTGSRAERKA
-409 KALARI
+409 RTLARI
-415 TAVLEICGL
+415 TAVLEECGL
-424 GEEHLMRHPNELSGG
+424 GEKYLMRHPKELSGG

-451 QDPSLIIADEPFSSL
+451 QEPALIIADEPFSSL

-476 LMTDINREQHTAF
+476 LMTDINRERSTAF

-502 APRVIVMSDGKI
+502 CPRVIVMDSGKI
-514 CEEGTTSEVLTNP
+514 CEEGITTEVLTAP
-527 KSEATSK
+527 KSECAAS
-534 LLDAERRIHVILP
+534 LLEAERKIHGI
-547 SNN
+547 

>member
-1 MTRHIHIVKVHHLT
+1 M
-15 LSFPTRK
+15 
-22 NPHPKPVLDDVD
+22 D

-64 PENAEITSGSIK
+64 PESAFINSGSIK
-76 FAGKNLLEMSP
+76 FAGKDLLGMKP
-87 RERRSMLGKD
+87 KDRRAMLGKD

-109 DPLMAVGKQL
+109 DPLMTCGKQL

-124 AHKENVQTKEERHK
+124 AHKDASVTPDERHK
-138 AITDM
+138 MIISM
-143 LELVGFTNAEEIMH
+143 LDTVGFTDPEEICR

-190 SSLDTVTTVSILQ
+190 SSLDTVTTVSILA
-203 LLKELCHNLHITILF
+203 LLKDLCHKLHMTILF

-224 VVRGFCDRVMV
+224 AVRGFCDRVMV
-235 MRDGKIVDRD
+235 MKDGKIIDRD
-245 TASDILSNPRNAF
+245 TTSDILSNPKNTY

-272 MGFEPIKV
+272 LGFEPATV
-280 DYTKDPVLTASD
+280 DYSKSPVLTAEN

-299 TLFERGKNKDE
+299 SLFERGRTKTKD
-310 KTDNKVLHDV
+310 NSILHEV
-320 SLKVYP
+320 SLEVFP
-326 NEIVGLIG
+326 NEILGLIG
-334 GSGSGK
+334 SSGCGK

-347 LGLLPHSGTV
+347 LGLLPHTGTV
-357 EIKSPRIGVIFQDPV
+357 NIKSSSVGAIFQDPV
-372 SCLNPAHTIKWHMSE
+372 SCLNPAHTIKWHMAE
-387 ALEASGKANEIK
+387 ALKASGKTRSVADS
-399 GEGTYKERKA
+399 GTKEERKA
-409 KALARI
+409 KILSRI
-415 TAVLEICGL
+415 TAVLEECGL
-424 GEEHLMRHPNELSGG
+424 GAEHLTRHPKELSGG

-451 QDPSLIIADEPFSSL
+451 QEPALIIADEPFSSL

-476 LMTDINREQHTAF
+476 LMTDINRERKTAF

-502 APRVIVMSDGKI
+502 CPRVLVMDKGRI
-514 CEEGTTSEVLTNP
+514 CEEGTTTEVLTNP
-527 KSEATSK
+527 KSDCTSA
-534 LLDAERRIHVILP
+534 LLEAERRIHGF
-547 SNN
+547 

>member
-1 MTRHIHIVKVHHLT
+1 MPRHIHIVKVHHLT

-22 NPHPKPVLDDVD
+22 DPNPKPVLDDVD

-46 GNSGCGKTMTSL
+46 GNSGSGKTMTSL

-64 PENAEITSGSIK
+64 PEAASITSGSIK
-76 FAGKNLLEMSP
+76 FAGEDLLGMNP
-87 RERRSMLGKD
+87 KARRAMLGKD

-109 DPLMAVGKQL
+109 DPLMTCGKQL

-124 AHKENVQTKEERHK
+124 AHKDTSTTSEQRHK
-138 AITDM
+138 AIVDM
-143 LELVGFTNAEEIMH
+143 LETVGFTNAEEICG

-190 SSLDTVTTVSILQ
+190 SSLDTVTTVSILA
-203 LLKELCHNLHITILF
+203 LLKDLCHKLHMTILF

-224 VVRGFCDRVMV
+224 AVRGFCDRVMV
-235 MRDGKIVDRD
+235 MKDGKIIDKD
-245 TASDILSNPRNAF
+245 TASDILSNPKNTY
-258 TAELLTNARLDTRI
+258 TAELLTNARLDTRLL
-272 MGFEPIKV
+272 GFEPATV
-280 DYTKDPVLTASD
+280 DYSKSPVLTAKD

-299 TLFERGKNKDE
+299 SLFERAKNRSA
-310 KTDNKVLHDV
+310 DNNILHDV
-320 SLKVYP
+320 SLEVFP
-326 NEIVGLIG
+326 NEILGLIG

-357 EIKSPRIGVIFQDPV
+357 NIKSTSVGAIFQDPV
-372 SCLNPAHTIKWHMSE
+372 SCLNPAHTIKWHMEE
-387 ALEASGKANEIK
+387 ALRASGKAKMIS
-399 GEGTYKERKA
+399 GTGSRAERKA
-409 KALARI
+409 RTLARI
-415 TAVLEICGL
+415 TAVLEECGL
-424 GEEHLMRHPNELSGG
+424 GEKYLMRHPKELSGG

-451 QDPSLIIADEPFSSL
+451 QEPALIIADEPFSSL

-476 LMTDINREQHTAF
+476 LMTDINRERSTAF

-502 APRVIVMSDGKI
+502 CPRVIVMDSGKI
-514 CEEGTTSEVLTNP
+514 CEEGITTEVLTNP
-527 KSEATSK
+527 KSECAAS
-534 LLDAERRIHVILP
+534 LLEAERKIHGI
-547 SNN
+547 

>member
-1 MTRHIHIVKVHHLT
+1 MPRHIHIVKVHHLT

-22 NPHPKPVLDDVD
+22 DPNPKPILDDID

-64 PENAEITSGSIK
+64 PEAASITSGSIK
-76 FAGKNLLEMSP
+76 FAGEDLLGMNP
-87 RERRSMLGKD
+87 KARRAMLGKD

-109 DPLMAVGKQL
+109 DPLMSCGKQL

-124 AHKENVQTKEERHK
+124 AHKDNAMTPEQRHK
-138 AITDM
+138 AIVEM
-143 LELVGFTNAEEIMH
+143 LETVGFTNAEEICG

-190 SSLDTVTTVSILQ
+190 SSLDTVTTVSILA
-203 LLKELCHNLHITILF
+203 LLKDLCHKLHMTILF

-224 VVRGFCDRVMV
+224 AVRGFCDRVMV
-235 MRDGKIVDRD
+235 MKDGKIIDKD
-245 TASDILSNPRNAF
+245 TASDILSNPKNTY
-258 TAELLTNARLDTRI
+258 TAELLTNARLDTRLL
-272 MGFEPIKV
+272 GFEPATV
-280 DYTKDPVLTASD
+280 DYSKSPVLTAKD

-299 TLFERGKNKDE
+299 SLFERVKNRSA
-310 KTDNKVLHDV
+310 DNNILHDV
-320 SLKVYP
+320 SLEVFP
-326 NEIVGLIG
+326 NEILGLIG

-357 EIKSPRIGVIFQDPV
+357 NIKSTSVGAIFQDPV
-372 SCLNPAHTIKWHMSE
+372 SCLNPAHTIKWHMEE
-387 ALEASGKANEIK
+387 ALRASGKAKTIS
-399 GEGTYKERKA
+399 GTGSRAERKA
-409 KALARI
+409 STLARI
-415 TAVLEICGL
+415 TAVLEECGL
-424 GEEHLMRHPNELSGG
+424 GEKYLMRHPKELSGG

-451 QDPSLIIADEPFSSL
+451 QEPALIIADEPFSSL

-476 LMTDINREQHTAF
+476 LMTDINRERSTAF

-502 APRVIVMSDGKI
+502 CPRVIVMDSGRI
-514 CEEGTTSEVLTNP
+514 CEEGITTEVLTNP
-527 KSEATSK
+527 KSECATA
-534 LLDAERRIHVILP
+534 LLEAERNIHGI
-547 SNN
+547 

>member
-22 NPHPKPVLDDVD
+22 NPNPKPVLDDID

-87 RERRSMLGKD
+87 KERRAMLGKD

-109 DPLMAVGKQL
+109 DPLMVIGKQL

-124 AHKENVQTKEERHK
+124 AHKENLQSKEERRK
-138 AITDM
+138 AIIDM
-143 LELVGFTNAEEIMH
+143 LKLVGFPNAEEIMT

-190 SSLDTVTTVSILQ
+190 SSLDTVTTISILE
-203 LLKELCHNLHITILF
+203 LLKDLCHKLHITILF

-245 TASDILSNPRNAF
+245 TASEILTNPRNAF

-272 MGFEPIKV
+272 LGLEPVKV
-280 DYTKDPVLTASD
+280 DYGKEPVLTAKD

-299 TLFERGKNKDE
+299 TLFESIKNKKAKE
-310 KTDNKVLHDV
+310 NSVNMVLKGV
-320 SLKVYP
+320 SLDVYP
-326 NEIVGLIG
+326 NEILGLIG

-357 EIKSPRIGVIFQDPV
+357 SIKSDRIGVIFQDPV
-372 SCLNPAHTIKWHMSE
+372 SCLNPAHTIKWHMLE
-387 ALEASGKANEIK
+387 ALNASSRAKGIK
-399 GEGTYKERKA
+399 GSGTFKERNA
-409 KALARI
+409 KVLARI
-415 TAVLEICGL
+415 IEVLDICGL
-424 GEEHLMRHPNELSGG
+424 GEEHLTRHPNELSGG

-476 LMTDINREQHTAF
+476 LVTDINREQHTAF

-502 APRVIVMSDGKI
+502 APRVIVMSDGVI
-514 CEEGTTSEVLTNP
+514 CEEGITADVLNDP
-527 KSEATSK
+527 KSEAASA
-534 LLDAERRIHVILP
+534 LLAAERQIHGSL
-547 SNN
+547 S

>member
-22 NPHPKPVLDDVD
+22 NPNPKPVLDDVD

-87 RERRSMLGKD
+87 KERRAMLGKD

-109 DPLMAVGKQL
+109 DPLMVIGKQL

-124 AHKENVQTKEERHK
+124 AHKENNQSKEERRK
-138 AITDM
+138 AIIDM
-143 LELVGFTNAEEIMH
+143 LKLVGFPNAEEIMT

-190 SSLDTVTTVSILQ
+190 SSLDTVTTISILE
-203 LLKELCHNLHITILF
+203 LLKELCHDLHITILF

-245 TASDILSNPRNAF
+245 TASDILTNPRNAF

-272 MGFEPIKV
+272 LGLEPVKV
-280 DYTKDPVLTASD
+280 DYEKEPVLTAKD

-299 TLFERGKNKDE
+299 SLFEGIKNKKAKDSG
-310 KTDNKVLHDV
+310 TNMVLKGV
-320 SLKVYP
+320 SLDVYP
-326 NEIVGLIG
+326 NEILGLIG

-347 LGLLPHSGTV
+347 LGLLPHQGTV
-357 EIKSPRIGVIFQDPV
+357 SIKSDRIGVIFQDPV
-372 SCLNPAHTIKWHMSE
+372 SCLNPAHTIKWHMME
-387 ALEASGKANEIK
+387 ALNASSRANEIK
-399 GEGTYKERKA
+399 GTGTYEERKA

-415 TAVLEICGL
+415 IEVLDICGL
-424 GEEHLMRHPNELSGG
+424 EEKHLTRHPNELSGG

-476 LMTDINREQHTAF
+476 LVTDINREQHTAF

-502 APRVIVMSDGKI
+502 APRVIVMSDGVI
-514 CEEGTTSEVLTNP
+514 CEEGITADVLNDP
-527 KSEATSK
+527 KSEAASA
-534 LLDAERRIHVILP
+534 LLAAERQIHGSL
-547 SNN
+547 S

>member
-1 MTRHIHIVKVHHLT
+1 MERHIHIVKVHHLN

-22 NPHPKPVLDDVD
+22 NPNPKPILDDVD

-46 GNSGCGKTMTSL
+46 GNSGSGKTMTSL

-64 PENAEITSGSIK
+64 PDNAEITSGSIK
-76 FAGKNLLEMSP
+76 FAGKDLLAMNP
-87 RERRSMLGKD
+87 KERRAMLGRD

-109 DPLMAVGKQL
+109 DPLMVIGKQL

-124 AHKENVQTKEERHK
+124 AHEDRSGTKEDRHK
-138 AITDM
+138 KIIDM
-143 LELVGFTNAEEIMH
+143 LELVGFKNAEEICG

-190 SSLDTVTTVSILQ
+190 SSLDTVTTISILA
-203 LLKELCHNLHITILF
+203 LLKELCHKLHITILF

-224 VVRGFCDRVMV
+224 AVRGFCDRVMV
-235 MRDGKIVDRD
+235 MKDGKIVDKD
-245 TASDILSNPRNAF
+245 TASDILTNPKNAY

-272 MGFEPIKV
+272 LGFEPATV
-280 DYTKDPVLTASD
+280 DYSTSPVLTAKD

-299 TLFERGKNKDE
+299 SLFERIRTKSAAPKKD
-310 KTDNKVLHDV
+310 TNILHDV
-320 SLKVYP
+320 SLEVYP
-326 NEIVGLIG
+326 NEILGLIG

-347 LGLLPHSGTV
+347 LGLLPHEGNV
-357 EIKSPRIGVIFQDPV
+357 NIKSESIGAIFQDPV
-372 SCLNPAHTIKWHMSE
+372 SCLNPAHTVKWHLAE
-387 ALEASGKANEIK
+387 ALRASKKTAGGPEALK
-399 GEGTYKERKA
+399 
-409 KALARI
+409 RI
-415 TAVLEICGL
+415 TSVLEECGL
-424 GEEHLMRHPNELSGG
+424 GAEYLSRRPHELSGG
-439 QRQRVAIAMCLI
+439 QRQRIAIAMCLI
-451 QDPSLIIADEPFSSL
+451 QEPALIIADEPFSSL

-476 LMTDINREQHTAF
+476 LMTDINRERNTAF

-502 APRVIVMSDGKI
+502 CPRIIVMHDGRI
-514 CEEGTTSEVLTNP
+514 CEEGTTSEVLNNP
-527 KSEATSK
+527 KSEATAA
-534 LLDAERRIHVILP
+534 LLEAERKIHGI
-547 SNN
+547 

>member
-22 NPHPKPVLDDVD
+22 NPNPKPVLDDID

-87 RERRSMLGKD
+87 KERRAMLGKD

-109 DPLMAVGKQL
+109 DPLMVIGKQL

-124 AHKENVQTKEERHK
+124 AHKENLPSKEERRK
-138 AITDM
+138 AIIDM
-143 LELVGFTNAEEIMH
+143 LKLVGFPNAEEIMT

-190 SSLDTVTTVSILQ
+190 SSLDTVTTISILE
-203 LLKELCHNLHITILF
+203 LLKDLCHKLHITILF

-245 TASDILSNPRNAF
+245 TASDILTNPRNAF

-272 MGFEPIKV
+272 LGLEPVKV
-280 DYTKDPVLTASD
+280 DYGKEPVLTAKD

-299 TLFERGKNKDE
+299 TLFESIKNKKAKE
-310 KTDNKVLHDV
+310 NSVNMVLKGV
-320 SLKVYP
+320 SLDVYP
-326 NEIVGLIG
+326 NEILGLIG

-357 EIKSPRIGVIFQDPV
+357 SIKSDRIGVIFQDPV
-372 SCLNPAHTIKWHMSE
+372 SCLNPAHTIKWHMLE
-387 ALEASGKANEIK
+387 ALNASSRAKEIK
-399 GEGTYKERKA
+399 GSGTFKERNA
-409 KALARI
+409 KVLARI
-415 TAVLEICGL
+415 IEVLDICGL
-424 GEEHLMRHPNELSGG
+424 GEEHLTRHPNELSGG

-476 LMTDINREQHTAF
+476 LVTDINREQHTAF

-502 APRVIVMSDGKI
+502 APRVIVMSDGMI
-514 CEEGTTSEVLTNP
+514 CEEGITSDVLNDP
-527 KSEATSK
+527 KSEAASA
-534 LLDAERRIHVILP
+534 LLAAERQIHG
-547 SNN
+547 NFT

>member
-1 MTRHIHIVKVHHLT
+1 MPRHIHIVKVHHLT

-22 NPHPKPVLDDVD
+22 DPNPKPILDDVD

-64 PENAEITSGSIK
+64 PEAASITSGSIK
-76 FAGKNLLEMSP
+76 FAGEDLLGMNP
-87 RERRSMLGKD
+87 KARRAMLGKD

-109 DPLMAVGKQL
+109 DPLMTCGKQL

-124 AHKENVQTKEERHK
+124 AHKDTAMTPEQRHK
-138 AITDM
+138 AIVEM
-143 LELVGFTNAEEIMH
+143 LETVGFANAEDICG

-190 SSLDTVTTVSILQ
+190 SSLDTVTTVSILA
-203 LLKELCHNLHITILF
+203 LLKDLCHKLHMTILF

-224 VVRGFCDRVMV
+224 AVRGFCDRVMV
-235 MRDGKIVDRD
+235 MKDGRIIDKD
-245 TASDILSNPRNAF
+245 TASDILNNPKNTY
-258 TAELLTNARLDTRI
+258 TAELLTNARLDTRLL
-272 MGFEPIKV
+272 GFEPARV
-280 DYTKDPVLTASD
+280 DYSKSPVLTAKD

-299 TLFERGKNKDE
+299 SLFERAKNKSA
-310 KTDNKVLHDV
+310 DNNILHDV
-320 SLKVYP
+320 SFEVFP
-326 NEIVGLIG
+326 NEILGLIG

-357 EIKSPRIGVIFQDPV
+357 NIKSTSVGAIFQDPV
-372 SCLNPAHTIKWHMSE
+372 SCLNPAHTIKWHMEE
-387 ALEASGKANEIK
+387 ALRASGKAK
-399 GEGTYKERKA
+399 TVSGTGSRAERKA
-409 KALARI
+409 RTLARI
-415 TAVLEICGL
+415 TAVLEECGL
-424 GEEHLMRHPNELSGG
+424 GEKYLMRHPKELSGG

-451 QDPSLIIADEPFSSL
+451 QEPALIIADEPFSSL

-476 LMTDINREQHTAF
+476 LMTDINRERSTAF

-502 APRVIVMSDGKI
+502 CPRVIVMDSGKI
-514 CEEGTTSEVLTNP
+514 CEEGITTEVLTAP
-527 KSEATSK
+527 KSECAAA
-534 LLDAERRIHVILP
+534 LLEAESQIHGI
-547 SNN
+547 

>member
-22 NPHPKPVLDDVD
+22 NPNPKPVLDDVD

-76 FAGKNLLEMSP
+76 FAGKDLLAMSP
-87 RERRSMLGKD
+87 KERRSMLGKD

-109 DPLMAVGKQL
+109 DPLMVIGKQL

-124 AHKENVQTKEERHK
+124 AHKENLLSKEERRK
-138 AITDM
+138 AIIDM
-143 LELVGFTNAEEIMH
+143 LKLVGFPNAEEIMT

-190 SSLDTVTTVSILQ
+190 SSLDTVTTISILE
-203 LLKELCHNLHITILF
+203 LLKELCHKLHITILF

-245 TASDILSNPRNAF
+245 TASEILTNPRNAF

-272 MGFEPIKV
+272 LGLEPVKV
-280 DYTKDPVLTASD
+280 DYKKEPVLTAKD

-299 TLFERGKNKDE
+299 TLFEGIKNKKAKDSG
-310 KTDNKVLHDV
+310 TNMVLKGV
-320 SLKVYP
+320 SLDVYP
-326 NEIVGLIG
+326 NEILGLIG

-357 EIKSPRIGVIFQDPV
+357 SIKSDRIGVIFQDPV
-372 SCLNPAHTIKWHMSE
+372 SCLNPAHTIKWHMLE
-387 ALEASGKANEIK
+387 ALNASSRAKEIK
-399 GEGTYKERKA
+399 GNGTWQERKA
-409 KALARI
+409 GVLKRI
-415 TAVLEICGL
+415 IEVLDICGL
-424 GEEHLMRHPNELSGG
+424 EEKHLMRHPNELSGG

-476 LMTDINREQHTAF
+476 LVTDINREQHTAF

-502 APRVIVMSDGKI
+502 APRVIVMSDGVI
-514 CEEGTTSEVLTNP
+514 CEEGITSDVLNDP
-527 KSEATSK
+527 KSEAASA
-534 LLDAERRIHVILP
+534 LLAAEHQIHG
-547 SNN
+547 SFS

>member
-1 MTRHIHIVKVHHLT
+1 MARHIHIVKVHHLT

-22 NPHPKPVLDDVD
+22 NPNPKPVLDDVD

-46 GNSGCGKTMTSL
+46 GNSGSGKTMTSL

-64 PENAEITSGSIK
+64 PENAEISSGSIK
-76 FAGKNLLEMSP
+76 FAGKDLLEMD
-87 RERRSMLGKD
+87 RKERRAMLGKD

-109 DPLMAVGKQL
+109 DPLMTIGKQL

-124 AHKENVQTKEERHK
+124 AHKENSKTKEERIK
-138 AITDM
+138 AITGM
-143 LELVGFTNAEEIMH
+143 LELVGFTNAEEILD

-190 SSLDTVTTVSILQ
+190 SSLDTVTTVSILA
-203 LLKELCHNLHITILF
+203 LLRELCHKLNITILF

-224 VVRGFCDRVMV
+224 AVRGFCDRVMV
-235 MRDGKIVDRD
+235 MKDGKIIEKD
-245 TASDILSNPRNAF
+245 TTADILSHPKNAF

-272 MGFEPIKV
+272 LGFEPANV
-280 DYTKDPVLTASD
+280 DYSRSPVLTAKG

-299 TLFERGKNKDE
+299 SLFERVKSR
-310 KTDNKVLHDV
+310 KTDNNILHDV
-320 SLKVYP
+320 SLEVFP
-326 NEIVGLIG
+326 NEILGLIG

-347 LGLLPHSGTV
+347 LGLLPHEGTV
-357 EIKSPRIGVIFQDPV
+357 NIKSKSIGAIFQDPV
-372 SCLNPAHTIKWHMSE
+372 SCLNPAHTVKWHMFE
-387 ALEASGKANEIK
+387 ALRASGNKI
-399 GEGTYKERKA
+399 EGTYSERKA
-409 KALARI
+409 RMLKKSIAI
-415 TAVLEICGL
+415 LEECGL
-424 GEEHLMRHPNELSGG
+424 GEEFLSRRPNELSGG
-439 QRQRVAIAMCLI
+439 QRQRIAIAMCLI
-451 QDPSLIIADEPFSSL
+451 QEPALIIADEPFSSL

-476 LMTDINREQHTAF
+476 LMTDINRERSTAF

-502 APRVIVMSDGKI
+502 CPRIIVMNEGRI
-514 CEEGTTSEVLTNP
+514 CEEGTTSEVLNDP
-527 KSEATSK
+527 KSECTAA
-534 LLDAERRIHVILP
+534 LLEAEKQIHGL
-547 SNN
+547 

>member
-1 MTRHIHIVKVHHLT
+1 MPRHIHIVKVHHLT

-22 NPHPKPVLDDVD
+22 DPNPKPVLDDVD

-46 GNSGCGKTMTSL
+46 GNSGSGKTMTSL

-64 PENAEITSGSIK
+64 PEAASITSGSIK
-76 FAGKNLLEMSP
+76 FAGEDLLGMNP
-87 RERRSMLGKD
+87 KARRAMLGKD

-109 DPLMAVGKQL
+109 DPLMTCGKQL

-124 AHKENVQTKEERHK
+124 AHKDTATTPEQRHK
-138 AITDM
+138 AIVDM
-143 LELVGFTNAEEIMH
+143 LETVGFTNAEEICG

-190 SSLDTVTTVSILQ
+190 SSLDTVTTVSILA
-203 LLKELCHNLHITILF
+203 LLKDLCHKLHMTILF

-224 VVRGFCDRVMV
+224 AVRGFCDRVMV
-235 MRDGKIVDRD
+235 MKDGKIIDKD
-245 TASDILSNPRNAF
+245 TASDILSNPKNTY
-258 TAELLTNARLDTRI
+258 TAELLTNARLDTRLL
-272 MGFEPIKV
+272 GFEPATV
-280 DYTKDPVLTASD
+280 DYSKSPVLTAKD

-299 TLFERGKNKDE
+299 SLFERAKNRSADY
-310 KTDNKVLHDV
+310 NILHDV
-320 SLKVYP
+320 SLEVFP
-326 NEIVGLIG
+326 NEILGLIG

-357 EIKSPRIGVIFQDPV
+357 NIKSTSVGAIFQDPV
-372 SCLNPAHTIKWHMSE
+372 SCLNPAHTIMWHMEE
-387 ALEASGKANEIK
+387 ALRASGKAKTIS
-399 GEGTYKERKA
+399 GTGSRAERKA
-409 KALARI
+409 RTLARI
-415 TAVLEICGL
+415 TAVLEECGL
-424 GEEHLMRHPNELSGG
+424 GEKYLMRHPKELSGG

-451 QDPSLIIADEPFSSL
+451 QEPALIIADEPFSSL

-476 LMTDINREQHTAF
+476 LMTDINRERSTAF

-502 APRVIVMSDGKI
+502 CPRVIVMDSGKI
-514 CEEGTTSEVLTNP
+514 CEEGITTEVLTNP
-527 KSEATSK
+527 KSECTAA
-534 LLDAERRIHVILP
+534 LLEAERRIHGI
-547 SNN
+547 

>member
-1 MTRHIHIVKVHHLT
+1 MPRHIHIVKVHHLT

-22 NPHPKPVLDDVD
+22 DPNPKPVLDDVD

-46 GNSGCGKTMTSL
+46 GNSGSGKTMTSL

-64 PENAEITSGSIK
+64 PEAASITSGSIK
-76 FAGKNLLEMSP
+76 FAGEDLLGMNP
-87 RERRSMLGKD
+87 KARRAMLGKD

-109 DPLMAVGKQL
+109 DPLMTCGKQL

-124 AHKENVQTKEERHK
+124 AHKDTATTPEQRHK
-138 AITDM
+138 AIVDM
-143 LELVGFTNAEEIMH
+143 LETVGFANAEEICG

-190 SSLDTVTTVSILQ
+190 SSLDTVTTVSILA
-203 LLKELCHNLHITILF
+203 LLKDLCHKLHMTILF

-224 VVRGFCDRVMV
+224 AVRGFCDRVMV
-235 MRDGKIVDRD
+235 MKDGKIIDKD
-245 TASDILSNPRNAF
+245 TASDILSNPKNTY
-258 TAELLTNARLDTRI
+258 TAELLTNARLDTRLL
-272 MGFEPIKV
+272 GFEPATV
-280 DYTKDPVLTASD
+280 DYSKSPVLTAKD

-299 TLFERGKNKDE
+299 SLFERAKNRSA
-310 KTDNKVLHDV
+310 DNNILHDV
-320 SLKVYP
+320 SLEVFP
-326 NEIVGLIG
+326 NEILGLIG

-357 EIKSPRIGVIFQDPV
+357 NIKSTSVGAIFQDPV
-372 SCLNPAHTIKWHMSE
+372 SCLNPAHTIKWHMEE
-387 ALEASGKANEIK
+387 ALRASGKAKTIS
-399 GEGTYKERKA
+399 GTGLRAERKA
-409 KALARI
+409 RTLARI
-415 TAVLEICGL
+415 TAVLEECGL
-424 GEEHLMRHPNELSGG
+424 GEKYLMRHPKELSGG

-451 QDPSLIIADEPFSSL
+451 QEPALIIADEPFSSL

-476 LMTDINREQHTAF
+476 LMTDINRERSTAF

-502 APRVIVMSDGKI
+502 CPRVIVMDSGKI
-514 CEEGTTSEVLTNP
+514 CEEGITTEVLTNP
-527 KSEATSK
+527 KSECTAS
-534 LLDAERRIHVILP
+534 LLEAERQIHGI
-547 SNN
+547 

>member
-22 NPHPKPVLDDVD
+22 NPNPKPVLDDVD

-87 RERRSMLGKD
+87 KERRAMLGKD

-109 DPLMAVGKQL
+109 DPLMVIGKQL

-124 AHKENVQTKEERHK
+124 AHKENNQSKEERRK
-138 AITDM
+138 AIIDM
-143 LELVGFTNAEEIMH
+143 LKLVGFPNAEEIMT

-190 SSLDTVTTVSILQ
+190 SSLDTVTTISILE
-203 LLKELCHNLHITILF
+203 LLKELCHDLHITILF

-245 TASDILSNPRNAF
+245 TASDILTNPRNAF

-272 MGFEPIKV
+272 LGLEPVKV
-280 DYTKDPVLTASD
+280 DYEKEPVLTAKD

-299 TLFERGKNKDE
+299 SLFESIKNRKAKDGGV
-310 KTDNKVLHDV
+310 NMVLKGV
-320 SLKVYP
+320 SLDVYP
-326 NEIVGLIG
+326 NEILGLIG

-347 LGLLPHSGTV
+347 LGLLPHQGTV
-357 EIKSPRIGVIFQDPV
+357 SIKSDRIGVIFQDPV
-372 SCLNPAHTIKWHMSE
+372 SCLNPAHTIKWHMME
-387 ALEASGKANEIK
+387 ALNASSRANEIK
-399 GEGTYKERKA
+399 GTGTYEERKA

-415 TAVLEICGL
+415 IEVLDICGL
-424 GEEHLMRHPNELSGG
+424 EEKHLTRHPNELSGG

-476 LMTDINREQHTAF
+476 LVTDINREQHTAF

-502 APRVIVMSDGKI
+502 APRVIVMSDGVI
-514 CEEGTTSEVLTNP
+514 CEEGITADVLNDP
-527 KSEATSK
+527 KSKAASA
-534 LLDAERRIHVILP
+534 LLAAERQIHGSL
-547 SNN
+547 S

>member
-1 MTRHIHIVKVHHLT
+1 MARHIHIVKVHHLT

-22 NPHPKPVLDDVD
+22 DPDPKPVLDDVD

-64 PENAEITSGSIK
+64 PDNARISHGSIK
-76 FAGKNLLEMSP
+76 FAGKDLLAMKP
-87 RERRSMLGKD
+87 KERRAMLGKD

-109 DPLMAVGKQL
+109 DPLMTIGRQL

-124 AHKENVQTKEERHK
+124 AHKENTGTSEERLK
-138 AITDM
+138 AISDM
-143 LELVGFTNAEEIMH
+143 LELVGFTDAEEIMG

-190 SSLDTVTTVSILQ
+190 SSLDTVTTVSILA
-203 LLKELCHNLHITILF
+203 LLKELCHKLKITILF

-224 VVRGFCDRVMV
+224 AVRGFCDRVMV
-235 MRDGKIVDRD
+235 MKDGKIIDKD
-245 TASDILSNPRNAF
+245 TASDILSNPRNTY

-272 MGFEPIKV
+272 LGLEPANV
-280 DYTKDPVLTASD
+280 DYSTSPVLTARD

-299 TLFERGKNKDE
+299 SLFERVKKTSAE
-310 KTDNKVLHDV
+310 KTDNNVLHGV
-320 SLKVYP
+320 SLDVYP
-326 NEIVGLIG
+326 NEILGLIG

-347 LGLLPHSGTV
+347 LGLLPHEGSV
-357 EIKSPRIGVIFQDPV
+357 SIKSTSIGAIFQDPV
-372 SCLNPAHTIKWHMSE
+372 SCLNPAHTIKWHMAE
-387 ALEASGKANEIK
+387 ALRASPKDFGKGFKA
-399 GEGTYKERKA
+399 KA
-409 KALARI
+409 KALKRI
-415 TAVLEICGL
+415 IAVLEECGL
-424 GEEHLMRHPNELSGG
+424 GAKYLNRRPNELSGG

-451 QDPSLIIADEPFSSL
+451 QEPALIVADEPFSSL

-476 LMTDINREQHTAF
+476 LMTDINRERHTAF

-502 APRVIVMSDGKI
+502 CPRIIVMDEGRI
-514 CEEGTTSEVLTNP
+514 CEEGTTSEVLNNP
-527 KSEATSK
+527 RSECTAA
-534 LLDAERRIHVILP
+534 LLEAERRIHGI
-547 SNN
+547 

>member
-1 MTRHIHIVKVHHLT
+1 MPRHIHIVKVHHLT

-22 NPHPKPVLDDVD
+22 DPNPKPVLDDVD

-46 GNSGCGKTMTSL
+46 GNSGSGKTMTSL

-64 PENAEITSGSIK
+64 PETASITAGSIK
-76 FAGKNLLEMSP
+76 FAGKDLLQMNP
-87 RERRSMLGKD
+87 KERRAMLGKD
-97 IGMIFQEPSTAL
+97 IGMISQEPSTAL
-109 DPLMAVGKQL
+109 DPLMTCGKQL
-119 EEVLT
+119 EEILT
-124 AHKENVQTKEERHK
+124 AHKESYATPEERRK
-138 AITDM
+138 AVTGM
-143 LELVGFTNAEEIMH
+143 LETVGFTNAEEICG

-190 SSLDTVTTVSILQ
+190 SSLDTVTTVSILA
-203 LLKELCHNLHITILF
+203 LLKDLCHKLHMTILF

-224 VVRGFCDRVMV
+224 AVRGFCDRVMV
-235 MRDGKIVDRD
+235 MKDGKILDKD
-245 TASDILSNPRNAF
+245 TASDILTNPKNAY

-272 MGFEPIKV
+272 LGFEPAVV
-280 DYTKDPVLTASD
+280 DYSKSPVLTAKG

-299 TLFERGKNKDE
+299 SLFERGRSKKS
-310 KTDNKVLHDV
+310 DNNILHDV
-320 SLKVYP
+320 SLEVFP
-326 NEIVGLIG
+326 NEMLGLIG

-347 LGLLPHSGTV
+347 MGLLPHSGTV
-357 EIKSPRIGVIFQDPV
+357 NIKSSSVGAIFQDPV

-387 ALEASGKANEIK
+387 ALKASGNAKAVA
-399 GEGTYKERKA
+399 GSGTRTERKA
-409 KALARI
+409 RMLARI
-415 TAVLEICGL
+415 TAVLEECGL
-424 GEEHLMRHPNELSGG
+424 GAEHLYRHPKELSGG

-451 QDPSLIIADEPFSSL
+451 QEPALIIADEPFSSL

-476 LMTDINREQHTAF
+476 LMTDINRERRTAF

-502 APRVIVMSDGKI
+502 CPRVLVMDNGRI
-514 CEEGTTSEVLTNP
+514 CEEGITAEVLTGP
-527 KSEATSK
+527 KSDCTSR
-534 LLDAERRIHVILP
+534 LLDAERQLHGV
-547 SNN
+547 

>member
-1 MTRHIHIVKVHHLT
+1 MPRHIHIVKVHHLT

-22 NPHPKPVLDDVD
+22 DPNPKPVLDDVD

-46 GNSGCGKTMTSL
+46 GNSGSGKTMTSL

-64 PENAEITSGSIK
+64 PESARITSGSIK
-76 FAGKNLLEMSP
+76 FAGNDLLEMAP
-87 RERRSMLGKD
+87 KERRAMLGRD

-109 DPLMAVGKQL
+109 DPLMTCGKQL
-119 EEVLT
+119 DEVLT
-124 AHKENVQTKEERHK
+124 AHKDKAGTPEERHK
-138 AITDM
+138 AIVEM
-143 LELVGFTNAEEIMH
+143 LGTVGFTNAEEICG

-190 SSLDTVTTVSILQ
+190 SSLDTVTTVSILA
-203 LLKELCHNLHITILF
+203 LLKDLCHKLHMTILF

-224 VVRGFCDRVMV
+224 AVRGFCDRVMV
-235 MRDGKIVDRD
+235 MKDGKIIDRD
-245 TASDILSNPRNAF
+245 TASDILTNPRNSY
-258 TAELLTNARLDTRI
+258 TAELLTNSRLDTRI
-272 MGFEPIKV
+272 LGLEPATV
-280 DYTKDPVLTASD
+280 DYSRSPVLTAKD

-299 TLFERGKNKDE
+299 SLFERIKNK
-310 KTDNKVLHDV
+310 KQTDTNVLHNV
-320 SLKVYP
+320 SLEVFP
-326 NEIVGLIG
+326 NEILGLIG

-357 EIKSPRIGVIFQDPV
+357 NIKSSSIGAIFQDPV
-372 SCLNPAHTIKWHMSE
+372 SCLNPAHTIRWHMSE
-387 ALEASGKANEIK
+387 ALKASGRQLSSEPGSRA
-399 GEGTYKERKA
+399 ERRSRE
-409 KALARI
+409 LARI
-415 TAVLEICGL
+415 TAVLEECGL
-424 GEEHLMRHPNELSGG
+424 GAGYLSRRPNELSGG

-451 QDPSLIIADEPFSSL
+451 QEPALIIADEPFSSL

-476 LMTDINREQHTAF
+476 LMTDINRERHTAF

-502 APRVIVMSDGKI
+502 APRLIVLHNGEI
-514 CEEGTTSEVLTNP
+514 CEEGPTREVLGNP
-527 KSEATSK
+527 KSESTAR
-534 LLDAERRIHVILP
+534 LLEAERSLHGL
-547 SNN
+547 

>member
-22 NPHPKPVLDDVD
+22 NPNPKPVLDDVD

-87 RERRSMLGKD
+87 KERRAMLGKD

-109 DPLMAVGKQL
+109 DPLMVIGKQL

-124 AHKENVQTKEERHK
+124 AHKENNQSKEERRK
-138 AITDM
+138 AIIDM
-143 LELVGFTNAEEIMH
+143 LKLVGFPNAEEIMT

-190 SSLDTVTTVSILQ
+190 SSLDTVTTISILE
-203 LLKELCHNLHITILF
+203 LLKELCHDLHITILF

-235 MRDGKIVDRD
+235 MKDGKIVDRD
-245 TASDILSNPRNAF
+245 TASDILTNPRNAF

-272 MGFEPIKV
+272 LGLEPVKV
-280 DYTKDPVLTASD
+280 DYEKEPVLTAKD

-299 TLFERGKNKDE
+299 SLFESIKNRKAKDGGV
-310 KTDNKVLHDV
+310 NMVLKGV
-320 SLKVYP
+320 SLDVYP
-326 NEIVGLIG
+326 NEILGLIG

-347 LGLLPHSGTV
+347 LGLLPHQGTV
-357 EIKSPRIGVIFQDPV
+357 SIKSDRVGVIFQDPV
-372 SCLNPAHTIKWHMSE
+372 SCLNPAHTIKWHMME
-387 ALEASGKANEIK
+387 ALNASSRANEIK
-399 GEGTYKERKA
+399 GTGTYEERKA

-415 TAVLEICGL
+415 IEVLDICGL
-424 GEEHLMRHPNELSGG
+424 EEKHLTRHPNELSGG

-476 LMTDINREQHTAF
+476 LVTDINREQHTAF

-502 APRVIVMSDGKI
+502 APRVIVMSDGVI
-514 CEEGTTSEVLTNP
+514 CEEGITSDVLNDP
-527 KSEATSK
+527 KSEAASA
-534 LLDAERRIHVILP
+534 LLAAERQIHG
-547 SNN
+547 SFS

>member
-1 MTRHIHIVKVHHLT
+1 MARHIHIVKVHHLT

-22 NPHPKPVLDDVD
+22 DPDPKSVLDDVD

-64 PENAEITSGSIK
+64 PDNARITHGSIK
-76 FAGKNLLEMSP
+76 FAGKDLLAMKP
-87 RERRSMLGKD
+87 KDRRAMLGKD

-109 DPLMAVGKQL
+109 DPLMTIGKQL
-119 EEVLT
+119 DEVLT
-124 AHKENVQTKEERHK
+124 AHKENTRSKEDRLK
-138 AITDM
+138 AVTDM
-143 LELVGFTNAEEIMH
+143 LELVGFTNAEEILS

-190 SSLDTVTTVSILQ
+190 SSLDTVTTVSILA
-203 LLKELCHNLHITILF
+203 LLKELCQKLRITILF

-224 VVRGFCDRVMV
+224 AVRGFCDRVMV
-235 MRDGKIVDRD
+235 MKDGKIIDKD
-245 TASDILSNPRNAF
+245 TTSDILSNPRNAY

-272 MGFEPIKV
+272 LGLEPANV
-280 DYTKDPVLTASD
+280 DYSASPVLTARD

-299 TLFERGKNKDE
+299 SLFERVRKTSEE
-310 KTDNKVLHDV
+310 KTDNNVLHGV
-320 SLKVYP
+320 SLDVYP
-326 NEIVGLIG
+326 NEILGLIG

-347 LGLLPHSGTV
+347 LGLLPHEGTV
-357 EIKSPRIGVIFQDPV
+357 SIKSASVGAIFQDPV

-387 ALEASGKANEIK
+387 ALRSSPKDPGKGFK
-399 GEGTYKERKA
+399 GRA
-409 KALARI
+409 KALKRI
-415 TAVLEICGL
+415 ITVLEECGL
-424 GEEHLMRHPNELSGG
+424 GAKYLNRRPNELSGG
-439 QRQRVAIAMCLI
+439 QRQRIAIAMCLI
-451 QDPSLIIADEPFSSL
+451 QEPALIVADEPFSSL

-476 LMTDINREQHTAF
+476 LMTDINRERHTAF

-502 APRVIVMSDGKI
+502 CPRIIVMDEGRI
-514 CEEGTTSEVLTNP
+514 CEEGTTAEVLTNP
-527 KSEATSK
+527 RSECTAA
-534 LLDAERRIHVILP
+534 LLEAERRIHGI
-547 SNN
+547 